1 MKRLRLKL
9 RKEALVDF
17 NNSGKISKLLKR
29 KVGRPVTKPN
39 RVKIGLS
46 ISGEVNDMLI
56 SLAIN
61 GRTKSKVAE
70 MALNEYAKTIKEQ
83 A

>member
-1 MKRLRLKL
+1 MAKIKLKL
-9 RKEALVDF
+9 RKETLVDF
-17 NNSGKISKLLKR
+17 CNLNNLNKLLKR

-46 ISGEVNDMLI
+46 ISGEVNDMLT

-70 MALNEYAKTIKEQ
+70 MALNEYAKAIKEQ